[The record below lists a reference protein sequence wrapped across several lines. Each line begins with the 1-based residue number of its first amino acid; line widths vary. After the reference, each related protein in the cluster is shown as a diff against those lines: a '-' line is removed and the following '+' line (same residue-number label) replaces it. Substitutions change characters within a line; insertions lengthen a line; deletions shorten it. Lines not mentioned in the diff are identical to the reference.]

1 MPHKPRLPAG
11 RDKFVH
17 LHVHSEFSLLDGAAR
32 IPELVK
38 AAKEAGMHSI
48 ALTDHGN
55 MYAAINFYQA
65 AKQAGIKPILGCE
78 MYVAPR
84 SRFDKETK
92 EDRSPYHLTV
102 LAKNQDGYRNLLK
115 LVSLASIEG
124 FYSRPR
130 VDRDLLE
137 KYKDGLIVLSGC
149 PKGEVPSLIVSGK
162 YDQAKKAAS
171 WYKGLF
177 GDDYYLEIQDL
188 GLPDFKKFNPEL
200 VRLARALKIELAAS
214 NDVHYVK
221 REDAYS
227 QDVLL
232 CVQTGSFL
240 DEEKRIKLETE
251 EFYLKPPQEMIALFA
266 DYPEAVQNTVEIAE
280 KCELKIEIGKL
291 HLPHFSV
298 PAGETPETYLENLVW
313 EGVKKKYGVSEDSA
327 SVLRTSADKQNIE
340 ESGKT
345 LMPPELID
353 RVKYE
358 LYTIEKMGY
367 APYFLI
373 VQDFIN
379 FAKGRGIQVGPGRG
393 SAAGSIV
400 SYALGIT
407 NVDPLK
413 YGLIFERFLNIER
426 ISMPDIDIDFCFE
439 RRNEVIEYVSKKY
452 GQDHV
457 AQIVT
462 FGTMAA
468 RGAIR
473 DVGRVQRVPLAEVD
487 RIAKLVPFG
496 PEMNLDKALASV
508 KELSSL
514 YERDERVKNLL
525 ETAKK
530 LEGLS
535 RHASV
540 HAAGVVISENPLTE
554 YVPLQR
560 IDENVIVTQY
570 PMGDLEKIG
579 LLKMDFLGLRN
590 LTMIAHAIGIIKK
603 TRGIEID
610 IDAVRFDDPKT
621 YALLSTGETMG
632 IFQLESRGMRA
643 LIKDLR
649 PSTFEE
655 IIALL
660 ALYRPGPLESGMV
673 EDYVKRKHREIPVKY
688 MLPELQPIL
697 RETHGVILYQEQVME
712 IASKI
717 AGFSM
722 GQADLLRRAMGKKKS
737 KEMQMQKEFFV
748 EGAVKRG
755 VSKHKATE
763 LFNLCAKFS
772 GYGFNKSHSTAY
784 GVISYQTAFLK
795 ANYPMEFMAALLTS
809 VMGNTDK
816 VTGYVSE
823 CRRMGIKIL
832 PPDINE
838 SYRNF
843 TVTGEGIRFGLSAVK
858 NVGTAAIDSIIEAK
872 KEGAKFKSLT
882 DFCQRIDSRS
892 VNKKVIESL
901 IKAGAFDSFGIGRAY
916 QLSVLVGVLGRVAAE
931 QKERAN
937 GQGALF
943 DFKETGIRKQ
953 EMVESETEIE
963 EFPPEQLLRMEKE
976 MLGLYISSH
985 PLEYIRD
992 SLEGQTNT
1000 RIADIA
1006 EMREG
1011 EMIKIGGLLS
1021 ECRRLTTRRGD
1032 MMLVGKIEDLSGDI
1046 GLVIFPR
1053 TYEKC
1058 SALLNN
1064 DEIVVVRGRIN
1075 RDMRSDEFNIVAES
1089 VEPMEEL
1096 EKVRSLH
1103 VELVGVKDKQALSRM
1118 KEILMFFK
1126 GPDPVFIRMD
1136 GRRVALGKSFHVDI
1150 NPELVNQLEEL
1161 LGSGAVNVEFRA
1173 VRKEPEPEEVSF

>member
-1 MPHKPRLPAG
+1 MPHKG
-11 RDKFVH
+11 KFVH
-17 LHVHSEFSLLDGAAR
+17 LHAHSEYSLLDGAAR
-32 IPELVK
+32 IPDLVK
-38 AAKEAGMHSI
+38 AAKDRGMPAL

-55 MYAAINFYQA
+55 MYAAVKFYTA
-65 AKQAGIKPILGCE
+65 AREAGIKPILGCE

-84 SRFDKETK
+84 TRFDKETK
-92 EDRSPYHLTV
+92 EDRSPWHLTV
-102 LAKNQDGYRNLLK
+102 LAKNSDGYRNLIK
-115 LVSLASIEG
+115 LVSLASLEG

-130 VDRDLLE
+130 IDRELLE
-137 KYKDGLIVLSGC
+137 RHRQGLIVLSGC
-149 PKGEVPSLIVSGK
+149 PKGEVPSLIMAGK
-162 YDQAKKAAS
+162 YAEAKKTAG
-171 WYKGLF
+171 WYREVF
-177 GDDYYLEIQDL
+177 GPDYYIEIQDL
-188 GLPDFKKFNPEL
+188 GLPEFKKYNPLLIKLAGEVGARL
-200 VRLARALKIELAAS
+200 VATD
-214 NDVHYVK
+214 DVHYVR
-221 REDAYS
+221 REDAFS

-232 CVQTGSFL
+232 CVQTGAFL
-240 DEEKRIKLETE
+240 DDVKRIKLESQ
-251 EFYLKPPQEMIALFA
+251 EFYLKSPDEMMELFA
-266 DYPEAVQNTVEIAE
+266 DVPEAIQSTLEIAE
-280 KCELKIEIGKL
+280 KCDLEMEIGAL
-291 HLPHFSV
+291 HLPHFPV
-298 PAGETPETYLENLVW
+298 PSGETPDTYLEKLVW
-313 EGVKKKYGVSEDSA
+313 EGVKRKYGDPQG
-327 SVLRTSADKQNIE
+327 DGP
-340 ESGKT
+340 GKT
-345 LMPPELID
+345 LLPPEIID
-353 RVKYE
+353 RIKYE

-379 FAKGRGIQVGPGRG
+379 FARSRGIQVGPGRG

-407 NVDPLK
+407 SVDPLK

-439 RRNEVIEYVSKKY
+439 RRNEVIEYVSNKY

-473 DVGRVQRVPLAEVD
+473 DVGRVQRVPLPEVD
-487 RIAKLVPFG
+487 KIAKLIPFG
-496 PEMNLDKALASV
+496 PEMTIQKALDSV
-508 KELSSL
+508 KELRGL
-514 YERDERVKNLL
+514 YEKEGRVRELL
-525 ETAKK
+525 ETAQK
-530 LEGLS
+530 LEGLV

-540 HAAGVVISENPLTE
+540 HAAGVVISEKPLAE
-554 YVPLQR
+554 YVPLQKL
-560 IDENVIVTQY
+560 DENVIVTQY
-570 PMGDLEKIG
+570 PMEDLEKIG

-590 LTMIAHAIGIIKK
+590 LTMIAHAIEIIRR
-603 TRGIEID
+603 TLGEDID
-610 IDAVRFDDPKT
+610 IERVPFDDPKT
-621 YALLSTGETMG
+621 YGLLSSGETMG

-643 LIKDLR
+643 LIKSLR

-673 EDYVKRKHREIPVKY
+673 DDYVKRKHREKVVKY
-688 MLPELQPIL
+688 ELPELQPIL

-722 GQADLLRRAMGKKKS
+722 GQADLLRRAMGKKKT

-784 GVISYQTAFLK
+784 GVISYQTAYLK

-816 VTGYVSE
+816 VTTYVNE
-823 CRRMGIKIL
+823 CQRMKIKIL
-832 PPDINE
+832 APDINE

-843 TVTGEGIRFGLSAVK
+843 TVTREGIRFGLSAVK
-858 NVGTAAIDSIIEAK
+858 NVGLAAIDSMIEAK
-872 KEGAKFKSLT
+872 QSGGNFASLS
-882 DFCQRIDSRS
+882 DFCQRVDSRA

-901 IKAGAFDSFGIGRAY
+901 IKAGAFDSFGMGRAY
-916 QLSVLVGVLGRVAAE
+916 QLSILGRTLSRASAE

-937 GQGALF
+937 GQGMLF
-943 DFKETGIRKQ
+943 EIG
-953 EMVESETEIE
+953 ESSKPIAENGENVTID

-976 MLGLYISSH
+976 LLGLYISSH
-985 PLEYIRD
+985 PLEYVRD
-992 SLEGQTNT
+992 SLEGQTST
-1000 RIADIA
+1000 RIADISD
-1006 EMREG
+1006 MREG
-1011 EMIKIGGLLS
+1011 ESVKIGGLLS
-1021 ECRRLTTRRGD
+1021 DCRRLTTRRGD
-1032 MMLVGKIEDLSGDI
+1032 MMLVGRIEDMSGSI
-1046 GLVIFPR
+1046 GLLVFPR
-1053 TYEKC
+1053 TYERC

-1064 DEIVVVRGRIN
+1064 DMVVVVRGKVN
-1075 RDMRSDEFNIVAES
+1075 RDMRSDEFNVMADT

-1103 VELVGVKDKQALSRM
+1103 IELVGVKDRQVLARM
-1118 KEILMFFK
+1118 KETLAFFRGK
-1126 GPDPVFIRMD
+1126 DPVFIRMD
-1136 GRRVALGKSFHVDI
+1136 GKLVALGRDFHVDI
-1150 NPELVNQLEEL
+1150 SPELVSQLEEL
-1161 LGSGAVNVEFRA
+1161 LGTGSVNVEFRS
-1173 VRKEPEPEEVSF
+1173 VKKEPEPEEVSF

>member
-1 MPHKPRLPAG
+1 M
-11 RDKFVH
+11 
-17 LHVHSEFSLLDGAAR
+17 DGAAR
-32 IPELVK
+32 IPDLVK
-38 AAKEAGMHSI
+38 AAKEHGMRSI

-55 MYAAINFYQA
+55 MYSAINFYTA
-65 AKQAGIKPILGCE
+65 AKESGVKPILGCE

-84 SRFDKETK
+84 TRFDKETK

-102 LAKNQDGYRNLLK
+102 LAKNSSGYRNLTK
-115 LVSLASIEG
+115 LVSLASSEG

-130 VDRDLLE
+130 VDRELLE
-137 KYKDGLIVLSGC
+137 KYGEGLIVLSGC
-149 PKGEVPSLIVSGK
+149 PKGEVPSLINEGK
-162 YDQAKKAAS
+162 YEKAKQVAL
-171 WYKGLF
+171 WYRERYGK
-177 GDDYYLEIQDL
+177 DYYLEIQDL
-188 GLPDFKKFNPEL
+188 GMEDFKKINSQLIKLGKEL
-200 VRLARALKIELAAS
+200 GVKLVAT
-214 NDVHYVK
+214 NDVHYVRK
-221 REDAYS
+221 EDAYS

-240 DEEKRIKLETE
+240 DEEKRLKLETE
-251 EFYLKPPQEMIALFA
+251 EFYLKSPAEMMALFSET
-266 DYPEAVQNTVEIAE
+266 PEAIQSTLEIAE
-280 KCELKIEIGKL
+280 KCDVDLEIGKL
-291 HLPHFSV
+291 HLPNFPV
-298 PAGETPETYLENLVW
+298 PKGETPETYLESLVW
-313 EGVKKKYGVSEDSA
+313 EGIKKRYGESE
-327 SVLRTSADKQNIE
+327 E
-340 ESGKT
+340 GKT
-345 LMPPELID
+345 LLPPEIID

-358 LYTIEKMGY
+358 LYTIEKMEY

-379 FAKGRGIQVGPGRG
+379 YAKSKGIQVGPGRG

-439 RRNEVIEYVSKKY
+439 RRNEVIDYVSKKY

-473 DVGRVQRVPLAEVD
+473 DVGRVQRVPLSEVD
-487 RIAKLVPFG
+487 RIAKLVPFA
-496 PEMNLDKALASV
+496 PDMTIEKALGGV
-508 KELSSL
+508 KELRAL
-514 YERDERVKNLL
+514 YEKDEKIKALL
-525 ETAKK
+525 DTARK
-530 LEGLS
+530 LEGLV

-540 HAAGVVISENPLTE
+540 HAAGVVISEKPLTE
-554 YVPLQR
+554 YVPLQK

-590 LTMIAHAIGIIKK
+590 LTMIAHALEIIEK
-603 TRGIEID
+603 TRNEKID
-610 IDAVRFDDPKT
+610 VNSIPFDDPAT
-621 YALLSTGETMG
+621 FSLLGSGETMG
-632 IFQLESRGMRA
+632 IFQLESRGMRS

-649 PSTFEE
+649 PNNFEE

-673 EDYVKRKHREIPVKY
+673 EDYVKRKHRQIPVKY
-688 MLPELQPIL
+688 ELPELQPIL

-712 IASKI
+712 IASKVS
-717 AGFSM
+717 GFSM

-737 KEMQMQKEFFV
+737 KEMHQQREFFI

-784 GVISYQTAFLK
+784 GIISYQTAYLK

-823 CRRMGIKIL
+823 CQRMGIKIL

-843 TVTGEGIRFGLSAVK
+843 TVTKEGIRFGLSAVK
-858 NVGTAAIDSIIEAK
+858 NVGVAAIDSIIEAK
-872 KEGAKFKSLT
+872 EKGGNFESLS
-882 DFCQRIDSRS
+882 DFCKRIDSRA

-901 IKAGAFDSFGIGRAY
+901 IKAGAFDSFGQGRAY
-916 QLSVLVGVLGRVAAE
+916 KLSILGKVLGRVAAE
-931 QKERAN
+931 QRERAN
-937 GQGALF
+937 GQEMLF
-943 DFKETGIRKQ
+943 TFQSTVTSNQLTE
-953 EMVESETEIE
+953 ESDVEIE

-985 PLEYIRD
+985 PLEYLRD

-1011 EMIKIGGLLS
+1011 EMVKIGGLLS
-1021 ECRRLTTRRGD
+1021 GCRRLTTRRGD
-1032 MMLVGKIEDLSGDI
+1032 MMLVGNIEDLSGSI
-1046 GLVIFPR
+1046 GLVVFPK
-1053 TYEKC
+1053 TYERC
-1058 SALLNN
+1058 AALLNN
-1064 DEIVVVRGRIN
+1064 DEVIVVKGKIN
-1075 RDMRSDEFNIVAES
+1075 RDMRTDEYNIVAETI
-1089 VEPMEEL
+1089 EPMEEL

-1103 VELVGVKDKQALSRM
+1103 IELVGVRDKQVLARM
-1118 KEILMFFK
+1118 KEALKFFK
-1126 GPDPVFIRMD
+1126 GEDPVFIRMD
-1136 GRRVALGKSFHVDI
+1136 GRSVELGRNFHVDI
-1150 NPELVNQLEEL
+1150 NPELISQLEEL

-1173 VRKEPEPEEVSF
+1173 VKKELVEEEVSF